1 MTALGPGSTHEQ
13 RSISH
18 PQYLSTA
25 DPGRGG
31 GGTYNTLSNDN
42 AGDSTEHML
51 QQYENIFGPA
61 ARDIKFD
68 SQRDKRR
75 QRWHL
80 PDVLKG
86 PNDFLTTRIDGLI
99 TDATKSPYTGYILPY
114 KEKTDPDAKFKWNV
128 YLFDEGL
135 ASRVPYESAARVL
148 PQSKR
153 SFAGYTVRQ
162 GLGELLC
169 A

>member
-1 MTALGPGSTHEQ
+1 MTSLGPGSSHEQ

-31 GGTYNTLSNDN
+31 GGTYNTLNNGTGS
-42 AGDSTEHML
+42 DSTENML

-80 PDVLKG
+80 PDILKG
-86 PNDFLTTRIDGLI
+86 PNDYLTTRVDGLI
-99 TDATKSPYTGYILPY
+99 TNPKNSPYTGHILPY
-114 KEKTDPDAKFKWNV
+114 REKTDPDAKFKW
-128 YLFDEGL
+128 Y
-135 ASRVPYESAARVL
+135 VL
-148 PQSKR
+148 SQ
-153 SFAGYTVRQ
+153 
-162 GLGELLC
+162 
-169 A
+169 